1 MTKSLI
7 FGLVCGI
14 GVVGI
19 LAGGSSNPPQ
29 QETPATATVSLEI
42 PAQLEPM
49 TIVAPAISDQD
60 SAPVDLGVMEVRFDA
75 TMAETDTELAQN
87 ATIQ

>member
-7 FGLVCGI
+7 FGLVCGL

-19 LAGGSSNPPQ
+19 LAGGSYGPTQ
-29 QETPATATVSLEI
+29 QEEVVSTTEALEI

-49 TIVAPAISDQD
+49 TIVAPTELMEN
-60 SAPVDLGVMEVRFDA
+60 APVDLGVMEVRFDA

-87 ATIQ
+87 AQTQ

>member
-7 FGLVCGI
+7 FGLLCTV

-19 LAGGSSNPPQ
+19 LAGGSTNAPV
-29 QETPATATVSLEI
+29 QENVTTTTVSLEI

-49 TIVAPAISDQD
+49 TVVAPPELTEN
-60 SAPVDLGVMEVRFDA
+60 APLDLGVMEVRFDA
-75 TMAETDTELAQN
+75 TMAENDTDLAQN
-87 ATIQ
+87 APIQ